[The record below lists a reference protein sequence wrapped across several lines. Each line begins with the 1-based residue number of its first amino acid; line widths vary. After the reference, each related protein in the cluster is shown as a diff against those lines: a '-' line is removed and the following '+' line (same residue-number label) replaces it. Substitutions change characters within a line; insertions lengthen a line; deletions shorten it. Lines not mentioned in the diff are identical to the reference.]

1 MISMKSVQKQIETLS
16 KIKRKQYSLEYTING
31 NYHLM
36 KENNFIVID
45 ESLQVISIVL
55 KALINDRKK
64 IKIIY

>member
-16 KIKRKQYSLEYTING
+16 KIKRKQYSLEYNING

-45 ESLQVISIVL
+45 ESLQIISIVL

-64 IKIIY
+64 LK

>member
-45 ESLQVISIVL
+45 ESLQIISIVL

-64 IKIIY
+64 LK

>member
-55 KALINDRKK
+55 KALINDRKN
-64 IKIIY
+64 

>member
-45 ESLQVISIVL
+45 ESLQIISIVL
-55 KALINDRKK
+55 KALINDRKN
-64 IKIIY
+64 

>member
-1 MISMKSVQKQIETLS
+1 MKSVQKQIETLS

-45 ESLQVISIVL
+45 ESLQIISIVL

-64 IKIIY
+64 LK

>member
-1 MISMKSVQKQIETLS
+1 MKSVQKQIETLS
-16 KIKRKQYSLEYTING
+16 KIKRKQYSLEYNING

-55 KALINDRKK
+55 KALINDRKRLK
-64 IKIIY
+64 

>member
-1 MISMKSVQKQIETLS
+1 MKSVQKQIETLS

-64 IKIIY
+64 LK

>member
-1 MISMKSVQKQIETLS
+1 MISMKSVQKQIDTLS

-36 KENNFIVID
+36 KDNNFIVID
-45 ESLQVISIVL
+45 ESLQIISIVL

-64 IKIIY
+64 LK

>member
-36 KENNFIVID
+36 KENNFIVVD
-45 ESLQVISIVL
+45 ESLQIISIVL
-55 KALINDRKK
+55 KALINDRKRLK
-64 IKIIY
+64 

>member
-1 MISMKSVQKQIETLS
+1 MKSVQKQIETLS
-16 KIKRKQYSLEYTING
+16 KIKRKQYTLEYTING

-45 ESLQVISIVL
+45 ESLQIISIVL

-64 IKIIY
+64 LK

>member
-1 MISMKSVQKQIETLS
+1 MKSVQKQIETLS

-45 ESLQVISIVL
+45 ESLQIISIVL
-55 KALINDRKK
+55 KALINDRKRLK
-64 IKIIY
+64 

>member
-64 IKIIY
+64 LK

>member
-1 MISMKSVQKQIETLS
+1 MKSVQKQIDTLS

-45 ESLQVISIVL
+45 ESLQIISIVL

-64 IKIIY
+64 LK

>member
-16 KIKRKQYSLEYTING
+16 KIKRKQYSLEYNING

-64 IKIIY
+64 LK

>member
-1 MISMKSVQKQIETLS
+1 MISMKSVQKQIDTLS

-45 ESLQVISIVL
+45 ESLQIISIVL

-64 IKIIY
+64 LK

>member
-16 KIKRKQYSLEYTING
+16 KIKRKQYSLEYNING

-36 KENNFIVID
+36 KDNNFIVID
-45 ESLQVISIVL
+45 ESLQIISIVL

-64 IKIIY
+64 LK

>member
-1 MISMKSVQKQIETLS
+1 MISMKSVQKQIDTLS

-64 IKIIY
+64 LK

>member
-1 MISMKSVQKQIETLS
+1 MKSVQKQIETLS

-64 IKIIY
+64 IK

>member
-55 KALINDRKK
+55 KALINDRKRLK
-64 IKIIY
+64 

>member
-1 MISMKSVQKQIETLS
+1 MKSVQKQIETLS
-16 KIKRKQYSLEYTING
+16 KIKRKQYSLEYNING

-45 ESLQVISIVL
+45 ESLQIISIVL

-64 IKIIY
+64 LK

>member
-16 KIKRKQYSLEYTING
+16 KIKRKQYTLEYTING

-45 ESLQVISIVL
+45 ESLQIISIVL

-64 IKIIY
+64 LK

>member
-16 KIKRKQYSLEYTING
+16 KIKRKQYSLEYNING

-45 ESLQVISIVL
+45 ESLQIISIVL
-55 KALINDRKK
+55 KALINDRKRLK
-64 IKIIY
+64 

>member
-16 KIKRKQYSLEYTING
+16 KIKRKQYSLEYNING

-55 KALINDRKK
+55 KALINDRKRLK
-64 IKIIY
+64 

>member
-1 MISMKSVQKQIETLS
+1 MINMKSVQKQIETLS

-64 IKIIY
+64 LK

>member
-1 MISMKSVQKQIETLS
+1 MKSVQKQIDTLS

-45 ESLQVISIVL
+45 ESLQIISIVL
-55 KALINDRKK
+55 KALINDRKRLK
-64 IKIIY
+64 

>member
-45 ESLQVISIVL
+45 ESLQIISIVL
-55 KALINDRKK
+55 KALINDRKRLK
-64 IKIIY
+64 

>member
-1 MISMKSVQKQIETLS
+1 MKSVQKQIETLS

-55 KALINDRKK
+55 KALINDRKRLK
-64 IKIIY
+64 

>member
-36 KENNFIVID
+36 KENNFTVID
-45 ESLQVISIVL
+45 ESLQIISIVL

-64 IKIIY
+64 LK